1 MTTIREF
8 KLKDLSQLKS
18 LAKQHNLVLPPNGM
32 VNVAEDSGQIIGMM
46 LIRLVPTI
54 EPFICTNP
62 LVAKKLYDTTIKQV
76 ETVMSDLN
84 IIRCYVKPEHFNLYS
99 KLGFYKVFEKQII
112 MERNL
117 HNDI

>member
-8 KLKDLSQLKS
+8 KSEDLSQLQS
-18 LAKQHNLVLPPNGM
+18 LAKQHGLILPPNGM
-32 VNVAEDSGQIIGMM
+32 INVAEGTNGIIGMM

-62 LVAKKLYDTTIKQV
+62 LVAKKLYETTIKQV
-76 ETVMSDLN
+76 ETVMRDQN
-84 IIRCYVKPEHFNLYS
+84 IIRCYVKPEHVNLYS
-99 KLGFYKVFEKQII
+99 KLGFYKAFETQII

-117 HNDI
+117 Q